1 MGRKKRKEG
10 RKDHPKKA
18 NAHVCELGL
27 WTEKEHFFR
36 FHHFFPVKVG
46 RLKERSPLPL
56 PPRIFREEEDREG
69 RKKKEQIGLS
79 DKKCLETRCHTANV
93 RLYNGKEGGLF
104 VLSPPSSSPH
114 SSSSPLLIEGPP
126 LLVNWMDLPPPCSHK
141 TARKMGHDYC
151 LAHMGIQWRS
161 GGGKGS
167 LLGAAPGDY
176 VVLFGEQWQVSFH
189 LEGFFFNFWYV
200 FRVRVRQRLVLVR
213 ASLGSSVGWCQAKD
227 VLPPSSS
234 WMKDIRS
241 CCDESHDKRAT
252 KRRDIRANTARLLN
266 CSSAKK
272 ERHSLPKKSLT
283 KLFFL
288 IFSSS

>member
-1 MGRKKRKEG
+1 MAYRPFIVTPLSRHIHNGRQTRRTRTNKSVDRRRNTKGPRRRREGGRENPVEEKKERRTNNRKGGAGTDMWTQWGGKKGRKEG
-10 RKDHPKKA
+10 RIIPRKRMLMCV
-18 NAHVCELGL
+18 NWGCGRRRSI
-27 WTEKEHFFR
+27 FFR

-151 LAHMGIQWRS
+151 LAHMGIQ
-161 GGGKGS
+161 
-167 LLGAAPGDY
+167 
-176 VVLFGEQWQVSFH
+176 
-189 LEGFFFNFWYV
+189 
-200 FRVRVRQRLVLVR
+200 
-213 ASLGSSVGWCQAKD
+213 
-227 VLPPSSS
+227 
-234 WMKDIRS
+234 
-241 CCDESHDKRAT
+241 
-252 KRRDIRANTARLLN
+252 
-266 CSSAKK
+266 
-272 ERHSLPKKSLT
+272 
-283 KLFFL
+283 
-288 IFSSS
+288 